1 MDKKKKTAVTIVMT
15 CILILIMA
23 IVIMYRIKENSS
35 KDYTKYEGQSNRET
49 VTIQSSKI
57 GLQRKDIEK
66 IWSDSE
72 LEGNKQEKEFYRFEF
87 PMYRGESVEQVF
99 SLYFRFYVSCDD
111 GEYYL
116 DPRIIFGGFYNV
128 SDIKD
133 DKITKEFTISSG
145 KDSLKFNIFKDEKK
159 SADDGNTYNAMAFS
173 AENIDEFE
181 KIIKGKKINLKI
193 TLDKKEFTFS
203 LTKDEKK
210 KLRSLISDYKK
221 LEEKVCEEKQ

>member
-1 MDKKKKTAVTIVMT
+1 MDKKKKTTVTIVMT

-23 IVIMYRIKENSS
+23 LVIVYRIKENSN
-35 KDYTKYEGQSNRET
+35 KDYTKYENRSTKET

-66 IWSDSE
+66 IWNDSA
-72 LEGNKQEKEFYRFEF
+72 LEGNRQEKEFYRFEF
-87 PMYRGESVEQVF
+87 PMYRGESVEEVF
-99 SLYFRFYVSCDD
+99 SLYFRFYVSCED

-133 DKITKEFTISSG
+133 DKISKEFTISSDKG
-145 KDSLKFNIFKDEKK
+145 SLKFNIFKDEKK

-173 AENIDEFE
+173 TENIDEFE
-181 KIIKGKKINLKI
+181 KIIKGKNVKLKV
-193 TLDKKEFTFS
+193 TLDNREFVFT
-203 LTKDEKK
+203 LNKDEKK
-210 KLRSLISDYKK
+210 RMHSLISDYKK
-221 LEEKVCEEKQ
+221 LQEKVCDGKK